1 MIRRPPRSTRTD
13 TLFPYTT
20 LFRSAASCKRT
31 SSGNVPI
38 SANCADTAK
47 RCARSHR
54 RQTRCSGLIAVDEQ
68 RPGIDVCRA
77 RIAVRAVENS
87 GAGADLV
94 EDTGPG
100 NHARIADL
108 VGSVE
113 CQRRIVDDIARDAAG
128 RASTAKL
135 EHARNDGG
143 DARIAVVSGEDNGAR
158 RSEEHTSEL
167 QSLMRHSYSV
177 F

>member
-1 MIRRPPRSTRTD
+1 MLVITSLDSVLCAVVFFFFSSRRRHTRCALVTGVQ
-13 TLFPYTT
+13 TCAL
-20 LFRSAASCKRT
+20 
-31 SSGNVPI
+31 PI
-38 SANCADTAK
+38 S
-47 RCARSHR
+47 
-54 RQTRCSGLIAVDEQ
+54 
-68 RPGIDVCRA
+68 
-77 RIAVRAVENS
+77 VENS

-135 EHARNDGG
+135 EHARSDGG

-158 RSEEHTSEL
+158 PKLVDAADAGNQAVEGEAVRPVERQSRSE
-167 QSLMRHSYSV
+167 
-177 F
+177 